1 MGPGDNDGNP
11 LKKGITDDIK
21 KAFRLPSVEEFGK
34 AYEGISAGAIKIN
47 ATFGQ
52 TKERIVEIQTA
63 IADTAPG
70 IYRLGGNLSSVTNT
84 IDEIAKASRR
94 NVIANSED
102 VTKMFAAQK
111 ILGGTVKEISDSF
124 LNVGIG
130 ISQIPKELE
139 KSINYIRSIGGN
151 TTAVMKDVAGNMD
164 KMNRYQFEGGVQGL
178 TKMAAQASMLRFDM
192 KETFTLAE
200 NVLNPE
206 GAIDVASAFQRLGVS
221 AGALVDPF
229 QLMNQSIN
237 DPSGLQDSLA
247 NVSKQFTYFDE
258 ETKSFKINPQ
268 GVLTL
273 REMEKAAGISTG
285 SLSKMGLAAAELD
298 KRISEVNAAGLHFG
312 SEEDKQYLQNIASMG
327 KGGKYEVEL
336 KDGTKKELQQLNQEE
351 FDELIDE
358 QKKGPKTLEEIA
370 RGQMTYTEVMA
381 NDVEAIRI
389 AVASGV
395 VTQREFLK
403 GLKDVGDVAIGLTGR
418 ASSSKGLGDTKAA
431 RDTVSGLIGD
441 MKGLFMDL
449 TGDNKSTKEAFSDYL
464 KNLREK
470 GVEISKSLENKA
482 IKILEDSRDELDNSN
497 GAQKAASKI
506 YDTLLNG
513 AKVNNIQGN
522 RPISTLIE
530 GNRTTSVRETVS
542 NGGPSVNQSSKLT
555 FDGKSAIDININQ
568 SSQETLTAKHKEE
581 VSKIVLDVITS
592 TIGQQYFVNLNSTDN
607 PTKAPTGKTLGRT
620 GINA

>member
-1 MGPGDNDGNP
+1 MGPEDLKGVGDDVKN
-11 LKKGITDDIK
+11 
-21 KAFRLPSVEEFGK
+21 AYRLPSVEEFGE
-34 AYEGISAGAIKIN
+34 AYKGISAGAIKIN

-52 TKERIVEIQTA
+52 TKERLVEIQTA

-70 IYRLGGNLSSVTNT
+70 IQRLGGNIGSVTNT
-84 IDEIAKASRR
+84 INEIATASRR

-111 ILGGTVKEISDSF
+111 ILGGSVKEISDSF

-151 TTAVMKDVAGNMD
+151 TTAVMKDVSANMD

-192 KETFTLAE
+192 KETFALAE
-200 NVLNPE
+200 KVLTPE
-206 GAIDVASAFQRLGVS
+206 GAIDMASAFQRLGVS

-258 ETKSFKINPQ
+258 ETKTFKINPQ

-273 REMEKAAGISTG
+273 REMEKEAGLTAG
-285 SLSKMGLAAAELD
+285 SLSKMGLAAAEID

-327 KGGKYEVEL
+327 KSGKYEVEL

-358 QKKGPKTLEEIA
+358 QKKGPKTLEDLA

-381 NDVEAIRI
+381 NDVNAIRI

-395 VTQREFLK
+395 VTQKEFLQ
-403 GLKDVGDVAIGLTGR
+403 GLKNIGDVATGFTGK
-418 ASSSKGLGDTKAA
+418 ASKGLGDTGAV

-441 MKGLFMDL
+441 MKELFMDL
-449 TGDNKSTKEAFSDYL
+449 TGDNKTTKEAFTDYTN
-464 KNLREK
+464 NLRK
-470 GVEISKSLENKA
+470 QGVEITQSLKDKA
-482 IKILEDSRDELDNSN
+482 IKILEESRDELDNSN
-497 GAQKAASKI
+497 GAQRTANKI
-506 YDTLLNG
+506 YDTLLG
-513 AKVNNIQGN
+513 GPRANNIQGN

-530 GNRTTSVRETVS
+530 GNRTTAVRETTS
-542 NGGPSVNQSSKLT
+542 NSGPAVNQSSRLT
-555 FDGKSAIDININQ
+555 FDGRSAIDININQ
-568 SSQETLTAKHKEE
+568 SSQESLTAKHKEE

-592 TIGQQYFVNLNSTDN
+592 TIGQQYIVNLNSTDN